1 MIFLR
6 EILKNKNKKKLFY
19 GDTPTSLYFALF
31 LPKEIEKQQYDQETI
46 QNGQITCFLDHF
58 W

>member
-6 EILKNKNKKKLFY
+6 EILKNKNEKKKLFY

-46 QNGQITCFLDHF
+46 KNV